1 MNERDPKNTTTS
13 LACKKK
19 KQKRSFKRKNAK
31 SHSSLFFFRSKFLFR
46 EKHTTEEEENFVV
59 REISLQTNKQ
69 HKQTTQAK
77 RGRTKE
83 RREQNARKSWPPL
96 SPPLRFWCSPFRR
109 RLRLV
114 GERGGEGAKEAP
126 IIIR

>member
-1 MNERDPKNTTTS
+1 MTFRNERDPKNTTTS
-13 LACKKK
+13 LSLVKKK
-19 KQKRSFKRKNAK
+19 TEERSFMKRKNA
-31 SHSSLFFFRSKFLFR
+31 SDFSSLFFRSKFIFR
-46 EKHTTEEEENFVV
+46 EKHTTHE
-59 REISLQTNKQ
+59 
-69 HKQTTQAK
+69 K
-77 RGRTKE
+77 RGQTKE

-96 SPPLRFWCSPFRR
+96 SPPLRFYRCVPFRR

>member
-1 MNERDPKNTTTS
+1 MKETPKTQQQVS
-13 LACKKK
+13 LVKKK
-19 KQKRSFKRKNAK
+19 NRREASREKMHQTFRVFFFSFKIHLQRKAHNA
-31 SHSSLFFFRSKFLFR
+31 
-46 EKHTTEEEENFVV
+46 EEENFVV

-69 HKQTTQAK
+69 QHEK
-77 RGRTKE
+77 RGQTKE

-96 SPPLRFWCSPFRR
+96 SPPLRFYMCSPFRR